1 MNVKDLSTEEIINK
15 INQLRNSR
23 PGTING
29 IRGASM
35 LYELL
40 HRELDRRRFTGGRP
54 SRIYTPSCR

>member
-1 MNVKDLSTEEIINK
+1 MRIEDLSTEEIINK

-29 IRGASM
+29 IRGASI

-40 HRELDRRRFTGGRP
+40 HKELDARQFKGVRP
-54 SRIYTPSCR
+54 PRIYMPSSS